1 MRIHTLRPAEG
12 AGTPARVPLPLRSV
26 WAAALVPAWARPAAR
41 GTRDN
46 GRAAAAEYVPVS
58 RAARCL

>member
-12 AGTPARVPLPLRSV
+12 AVTPAKRLG
-26 WAAALVPAWARPAAR
+26 R
-41 GTRDN
+41 GT

>member
-12 AGTPARVPLPLRSV
+12 AVTPAKRLGRGTGSGLGKT
-26 WAAALVPAWARPAAR
+26 AAR

>member
-12 AGTPARVPLPLRSV
+12 AVTPAKRLG
-26 WAAALVPAWARPAAR
+26 R
-41 GTRDN
+41 GT
-46 GRAAAAEYVPVS
+46 GSGLGKTSGKGHKGQWAYVPVS

>member
-12 AGTPARVPLPLRSV
+12 AVTPAKRLGRGTGSGLGKTS
-26 WAAALVPAWARPAAR
+26 